1 MVEKEEK
8 GVLIMAY
15 TIAVTNH
22 KGGVGKSS
30 ISMALFNGLNEKGYK
45 CLFVDMDSQANST
58 YALGADPNQINTF
71 NIMTVKDTDVN
82 TAIQTTVQ
90 GDVIAGNQA
99 LAAMDTVLTNVGKE
113 FRLREALASVQNKY
127 DFIVLDTP
135 PALGVLTINALT
147 ASDGVVVPTNADIFS
162 LQGIDELNNTIRT
175 VQKYCNPNLRLLG
188 MVLNQ
193 YNPRTNLTKRITE
206 MLDESMGN
214 LNTHLY
220 GAKIRSC
227 NAIREAAA
235 FSESIFNYAPTSN
248 ASLDLSTL
256 VDEVLDSINEQRK

>member
-1 MVEKEEK
+1 MVEKVERSAYY
-8 GVLIMAY
+8 MAY

-71 NIMTVKDTDVN
+71 NIMTTKDTDVES
-82 TAIQTTVQ
+82 AIQTTFQ

-99 LAAMDTVLTNVGKE
+99 LAAMDTVLTSVGKE
-113 FRLREALASVQNKY
+113 FRLREALAPVQDKY
-127 DFIVLDTP
+127 DFIILDTP

-162 LQGIDELNNTIRT
+162 LQGIDELNNTIQT

-206 MLDESMGN
+206 LLNESTGN
-214 LNTHLY
+214 LNTRLY
-220 GAKIRSC
+220 NTRIRSC
-227 NAIREAAA
+227 NAIKEAAA
-235 FSESIFNYAPTSN
+235 FSDSIFSYAPTSN
-248 ASLDLSTL
+248 ASVDLSEL
-256 VDEVLDSINEQRK
+256 VNEVLDSIHNK